1 MARSQLD
8 VFLAAMYRADVMKEG
23 SMDEAKRVTK
33 RMLAASQPMMEE
45 ARRLQVELRP
55 LVKKVGL
62 ERAHIERKKLEYLD
76 MLLDERAPA

>member
-23 SMDEAKRVTK
+23 SLDEATRLTRKL
-33 RMLAASQPMMEE
+33 LAASQPMMEE
-45 ARRLQVELRP
+45 ARRRQQELRP
-55 LVKKVGL
+55 VVKKRGTHVHV
-62 ERAHIERKKLEYLD
+62 EKKTLEYLD